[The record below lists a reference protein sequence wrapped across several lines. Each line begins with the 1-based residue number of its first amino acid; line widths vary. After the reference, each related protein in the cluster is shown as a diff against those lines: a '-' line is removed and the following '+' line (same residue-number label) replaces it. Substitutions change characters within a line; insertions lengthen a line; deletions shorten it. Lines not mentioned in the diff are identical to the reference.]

1 MAFDFMFP
9 PIEANCLAA
18 EKIAEA
24 LLTQEE
30 EVLFI
35 VHLLMQERLEL

>member
-1 MAFDFMFP
+1 MFP
-9 PIEANCLAA
+9 PIEANYLAA

-30 EVLFI
+30 EVL
-35 VHLLMQERLEL
+35 LLNSPGNFSAASFGITI